1 MKKFLLTLFVTL
13 VGNNIHCYSQSA
25 DHIKYFNQISQ
36 KASNMGAE
44 ISKGLQ
50 SSSQFAMRST
60 NKDLYVLY
68 MDGQKVAYFSDEW
81 SCKAQINKIKMQLE
95 NAMSNLVK
103 ELPREIQREYGNQ
116 YRSEMKSNINRMNF
130 TYRKE
135 PNPNYRPSE
144 SSDFSNKNN
153 GFYTN
158 ETQDYSA
165 TTNSLS
171 KSGDTGQI
179 KGSVFSVENQ
189 REKHKITS
197 QVKDNNLSNNAPAAV
212 ENDFDKYRKQKEGG
226 IYLDDTK
233 GLPSVKP
240 SIETEKLIKW
250 EQSDREM
257 EDRLAQILSK
267 QRRIEDSKRYEQN
280 TPEYQKKIDKYN
292 EKLQWED
299 LSLSETVDA
308 IAAHTKKGTV
318 ILWSKAKNFTGD
330 LITGQAKKEIN
341 AVVSSAVSNFLEFAT
356 EGRVVKDEV
365 DYGKGLY
372 DAGKTYIIFQKDG
385 GKKTGDAIGN
395 KEKIQELQLG
405 INKTHQMAYDASN
418 TYSEKKGFINPQTVY
433 NAINPSSIANNV
445 KNEAINTLITKEINN
460 MQNGDIKQA
469 AAYLNGVRTEGGGS
483 FWGYYE
489 HKIKSAK

>member
-1 MKKFLLTLFVTL
+1 MKKLLLTLFVML

-25 DHIKYFNQISQ
+25 DYTKYFNQLTQ
-36 KASNMGAE
+36 KSYNMGAE
-44 ISKGLQ
+44 IGKGLQ

-116 YRSEMKSNINRMNF
+116 FRSEMKSNINRMNF

-356 EGRVVKDEV
+356 KGRAGKDDVEFI
-365 DYGKGLY
+365 KGLH
-372 DAGKTYIIFQKDG
+372 G
-385 GKKTGDAIGN
+385 GISKFSLYQESGREKIVNGMFGN
-395 KEKIQELQLG
+395 KQDLEDILRNDDRARSDINEADEKYLDKKLG
-405 INKTHQMAYDASN
+405 
-418 TYSEKKGFINPQTVY
+418 GTVSKVK
-433 NAINPSSIANNV
+433 NNLNPSSIIY
-445 KNEAINTLITKEINN
+445 NERDKIIKKEINN

-469 AAYLNGVRTEGGGS
+469 AAYLNGVRTEGGGT
-483 FWGYYE
+483 FWGFYE